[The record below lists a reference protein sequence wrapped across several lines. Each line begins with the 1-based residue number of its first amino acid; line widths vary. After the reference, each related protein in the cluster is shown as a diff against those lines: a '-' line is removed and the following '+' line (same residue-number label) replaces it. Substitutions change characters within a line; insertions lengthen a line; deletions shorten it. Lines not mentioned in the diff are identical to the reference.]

1 MIGLVKIGYYEPNP
15 RCKTIGGI
23 KPQDRQGDHPTL
35 SKKQAKELKK
45 RLRLGEKRYKQQKRR
60 EVRG

>member
-1 MIGLVKIGYYEPNP
+1 MLGLTRIGIREPNP

-23 KPQDRQGDHPTL
+23 TPQDRQGVHPAL
-35 SKKQAKELKK
+35 NADQKKDLKR

-60 EVRG
+60 K